1 MYPGAGLCRP
11 GLNTSI
17 QQQHLLVIMIPRAE
31 LCHPE
36 VFPAGKLQME
46 LLQGGVLAPI
56 EGDAAGSSWGL
67 PGF

>member
-17 QQQHLLVIMIPRAE
+17 EQQHLLVIMIPRAE
-31 LCHPE
+31 LRHLE
-36 VFPAGKLQME
+36 VFPACILQME
-46 LLQGGVLAPI
+46 VLRGGVHTPI
-56 EGDAAGSSWGL
+56 EDAAGSSWCL